1 MNIPD
6 SVQHMLFQD
15 TRLRQ
20 LSAAQRAKYNSSLTD
35 QIRRCMCTA
44 GTRELILGKLS
55 TWTKNPDAPKLY
67 WMNGM
72 AGTGKTT
79 IAYTLCK
86 RLNDAHQ
93 LGASFFCSRSLP
105 DCRDAGRIVPTIAYQ
120 LARFSHPFQE
130 ALCQVLAVDPDIG
143 TCDIMDQFEKLLK
156 YPLLE
161 IKQAFPD
168 DVVVVIDALDECA
181 DAKSAQLVLDLL
193 FRHVSELPIK
203 FFVTCRPEP
212 SVHKKLYS
220 QDVRTRSVLHLHD
233 VEESLVQADIETYLN
248 AELASISPS
257 PEQVKLL
264 ASHAGKLFIYAAT
277 AVRYVLPDRGAV
289 NHHKRLEVVLGATSG
304 TPNKAYVEIDKLYTL
319 ILATAMDDEIL
330 ESEEINIMRLILHT
344 AICAREPMDTKALA
358 ALLRLEDER
367 AARSALDPLRSV
379 LHVPESSGLVSTLH
393 ASFPD
398 YMLSRDRSGDFFCDL
413 EVHSE
418 LLARRCFKTMS
429 ESLRFN
435 ICDLESSYL
444 FDEEVP
450 DLPARID
457 KAISSQLSY
466 ACRYWSDHIEHAG
479 ISDRLPLLID
489 GFLSQRLFFWMEVLN
504 LKHWI
509 GAGGSML
516 LQGYRWLK
524 VSGLLADPKHSS

>member
-6 SVQHMLFQD
+6 SVQHMFFQD
-15 TRLRQ
+15 TRLRH
-20 LSAAQRAKYNSSLTD
+20 LSAAQRARYNSSLTD
-35 QIRRCMCTA
+35 QVRRCMCTA
-44 GTRELILGKLS
+44 GTRELILGNLS
-55 TWTKNPDAPKLY
+55 TWTNNPSAPKLY

-86 RLNDAHQ
+86 RLNAAHQ

-143 TCDIMDQFEKLLK
+143 DYDIMDQFEKLLK
-156 YPLLE
+156 TPLLE
-161 IKQAFPD
+161 VKETFPD

-181 DAKSAQLVLDLL
+181 DAKSAQLVLDML
-193 FRHVSELPIK
+193 FRYVSELPIK

-212 SVHKKLYS
+212 SVHTKLYS
-220 QDVRTRSVLHLHD
+220 KDAHTLSVLHLHD

-248 AELASISPS
+248 AELTSISPS

-264 ASHAGKLFIYAAT
+264 VGRAGKLFIYAAT
-277 AVRYVLPDRGAV
+277 AVRYILPDGMKV
-289 NHHKRLEVVLGATSG
+289 DHHKRLKTMLAATSG
-304 TPNKAYVEIDKLYTL
+304 SQNRAHDEIDELYTIILAAAINNKRLEREERDNILL
-319 ILATAMDDEIL
+319 ILYT
-330 ESEEINIMRLILHT
+330 T
-344 AICAREPMDTKALA
+344 ICAREPLMIKELA
-358 ALLRLEDER
+358 ALLRLEDED
-367 AARSALDPLRSV
+367 AARSALEPLRSV
-379 LHVPESSGLVSTLH
+379 LHVPESGGLVSTLH

-418 LLARRCFKTMS
+418 LLARRCFEMMS
-429 ESLRFN
+429 DSLRFN

-457 KAISSQLSY
+457 KAIPSQLFY
-466 ACRYWSDHIEHAG
+466 ACRYWGDHIEHAG
-479 ISDRLPLLID
+479 MSDRLPSLID
-489 GFLSQRLFFWMEVLN
+489 DFLSQRLLFWMEVLN
-504 LKHWI
+504 LKHCI

-516 LQGYRWLK
+516 LQGYIWLK
-524 VSGLLADPKHSS
+524 VSGLLAASKQSS